1 MKLILAL
8 SLFFL
13 APLSVMAAS
22 CCGGGFAFP
31 ALILGD
37 DKGQLT
43 SSLSYGKVTDD
54 VLTNQKWVHRDDENE
69 SSTFKI
75 EGAMLLSDL
84 WQTGIAVPVVSRKIS
99 NEESTGLGDISLSLG
114 HETFP
119 ELSYSRWKPKG
130 VTFLQITLP
139 TSPSIYDAS
148 NTLAADSRGRGFFT
162 LGGGVALIK
171 VLGTWDANSSLEVH
185 RSFARNFDSTSAGG
199 PITATPGW
207 GHSWSIGAGFNK
219 GDWRL
224 GASFTGLYEDAIE
237 ISGAQTSNGSAQK
250 NMTCAVVANYMMNLE
265 NAWTLSYA
273 DQTLFG
279 SPQNTSL
286 SKTLTVS
293 FQTRWQ
299 R

>member
-1 MKLILAL
+1 MKKICLIFAM
-8 SLFFL
+8 LFSST
-13 APLSVMAAS
+13 ASWAAS

-37 DKGQLT
+37 DKAQVT
-43 SSLSYGKVTDD
+43 SSISYGQITDD
-54 VLTNQKWVHRDDENE
+54 VLTNQKWVRRDDSNR
-69 SSTFKI
+69 SSTFKM
-75 EGAMLLSDL
+75 EAAVLVSDTL
-84 WQTGIAVPVVSRKIS
+84 QTGISIPIVSRKIS

-130 VTFLQITLP
+130 VTFLQLTLP

-148 NTLAADSRGRGFFT
+148 NTLAVDSRGRGFFT
-162 LGGGVALIK
+162 LGGGLALIK
-171 VLGTWDANSSLEVH
+171 VFGTWDANSSLELH
-185 RSFARNFDSTSAGG
+185 KSFARNFNSSSAGG
-199 PITATPGW
+199 EISATPGW
-207 GHSWSIGAGFNK
+207 GHSWTVGAGYNK

-224 GASFTGLYEDAIE
+224 GTSFTGMYEDAIE
-237 ISGAQTSNGSAQK
+237 ISGAQSSDGSTQK
-250 NMTCAVVANYMMNLE
+250 NITWTMVANYMMDLE
-265 NAWTLSYA
+265 NAWTISYA

-279 SPQNTSL
+279 NPQNTSL

>member
-1 MKLILAL
+1 MKLVFAF
-8 SLFFL
+8 LFFFVS
-13 APLSVMAAS
+13 PLSAMAAS

-37 DKGQLT
+37 DKAQIT

-54 VLTNQKWVHRDDENE
+54 VLANQKWVRRDDENQ
-69 SSTFKI
+69 SSTFKV
-75 EGAMLLSDL
+75 EGAILLSDL
-84 WQTGIAVPVVSRKIS
+84 WQTGITVPVVSRKIS
-99 NEESTGLGDISLSLG
+99 NEESTGLGDVSVSLG

-130 VTFLQITLP
+130 VTFLQLTLP

-171 VLGTWDANSSLEVH
+171 VFGTWDANSSLELH
-185 RSFARNFDSTSAGG
+185 KSFARYFDSTSAGG
-199 PITATPGW
+199 NITATPGW
-207 GHSWSIGAGFNK
+207 GHSWSVGAGFNK

-224 GASFTGLYEDAIE
+224 GTSFTGMYEDAIA
-237 ISGAQTSNGSAQK
+237 ISGAQTSSGSAQK
-250 NMTCAVVANYMMNLE
+250 NITCAVVANYMMGLE
-265 NAWTLSYA
+265 NAWTVSYA

>member
-1 MKLILAL
+1 MKLIFT
-8 SLFFL
+8 FFIF
-13 APLSVMAAS
+13 AFTPLSSMAAS

-37 DKGQLT
+37 DKAQLT
-43 SSLSYGKVTDD
+43 SSISYGQVTDD
-54 VLTNQKWVHRDDENE
+54 VLTNQKWVHRDDKNQ
-69 SSTFKI
+69 SSTLKI
-75 EGAMLLSDL
+75 EGATLLSDT
-84 WQTGIAVPVVSRKIS
+84 WQTGVSVPVVSRKIS
-99 NEESTGLGDISLSLG
+99 MEESTGLGDISLSLG

-130 VTFLQITLP
+130 VTFIQLTLP

-171 VLGTWDANSSLEVH
+171 VFGTWDANSSVELH
-185 RSFARNFDSTSAGG
+185 RSFARDFDSTSTGG
-199 PITATPGW
+199 HITATPGW
-207 GHSWSIGAGFNK
+207 GHSWSVGAGFNK

-224 GASFTGLYEDAIE
+224 GTSFTGLYEDAIA
-237 ISGAQTSNGSAQK
+237 ISGAQSSNGSAQK
-250 NMTCAVVANYMMNLE
+250 NMTCSVVANYMMGLE
-265 NAWTLSYA
+265 EAWTVSYA

-286 SKTLTVS
+286 SKTLSVS